1 MKKLILSFATALFI
15 LLNTNTQAQT
25 YEILATYSAIELANL
40 AASFGVPSSVYSA
53 EYGVNAY
60 KVTYDM
66 PYMGENIEVSGAMF
80 IPIEFPYEACNI
92 PVHTYMHGTVFKRT
106 DAPSFLPFE
115 AIIGYLMSSPGYIV
129 LMPDY
134 VGLGISE
141 LMHPYV
147 HAQSEADA
155 GIYMMKALEIMAID
169 IGINTS
175 EQIFISGY
183 SQGGHA
189 AMAMAQEIEANW
201 SDEYTITACAPMSGP
216 YDISGTQFPMIGTTP
231 TYSNPAYL
239 AYNIIGWNSFYGN
252 LYEDLS
258 EIFQEPYASI
268 LPGMFDGESSGTEIN
283 AAMTP
288 VIADLI
294 QPGILEN
301 ILNDPEHPFQ
311 IAAIDNDV
319 FKWVPETYMQL
330 YYCTADEQVFYE
342 NALIA
347 AEWMTENG
355 ALHVTTSNGG
365 NLDHG
370 DCAGDA
376 IFGGLVWM
384 DQYRQLF
391 DCIPESVSDFNNP
404 SDWMIIPNPAI
415 NGHTTIS
422 GLPLDVAWNLRDISG
437 RILESGNES
446 NITLGE
452 CSPGVYFIE
461 TEGYGTKRFLAN

>member
-15 LLNTNTQAQT
+15 LLSTNIQAQT
-25 YEILATYSAIELANL
+25 YELLATYSATELANL
-40 AASFGVPSSVYSA
+40 AASFGIPSSVYDA

-60 KVTYDM
+60 GVTYEM

-80 IPIEFPYEACNI
+80 VPIDYPSSCDL
-92 PVHTYMHGTVFKRT
+92 PVHTYMHGTVFKRSA
-106 DAPSFLPFE
+106 APSFLPNE
-115 AIIGYLMSSPGYIV
+115 TILGYLMGSPGYVV

-134 VGLGISE
+134 VGLGSSE

-155 GIYMMKALEIMAID
+155 GIYMMEALEVL
-169 IGINTS
+169 GVELGFTTS
-175 EQIFISGY
+175 EQVFISGY

-216 YDISGTQFPMIGTTP
+216 YDISGTQTPMIGAST
-231 TYSNPAYL
+231 TYSNPSYL
-239 AYNIIGWNSFYGN
+239 AYNIIGWNSFYGT

-268 LPGMFDGESSGTEIN
+268 LPALFDGEHSSAEIT

-288 VIADLI
+288 VIADLV
-294 QPGILEN
+294 QPGIIDEM
-301 ILNDPEHPFQ
+301 LNDPDHPFML
-311 IAAIDNDV
+311 AAMDNDV
-319 FKWVPETYMQL
+319 YQWIPETYMQL

-355 ALHVTTSNGG
+355 ALHVNTSNGG
-365 NLDHG
+365 DLDHN
-370 DCAGDA
+370 DCAGAA
-376 IFGGLVWM
+376 IFGCLLWM
-384 DQYRQLF
+384 EQYRE
-391 DCIPESVSDFNNP
+391 DCIPESVSDLDNY
-404 SDWMIIPNPAI
+404 SDWDVIPNPTI
-415 NGHTTIS
+415 DGNTTLS
-422 GLPLDVAWNLRDISG
+422 GLPDNVTWNLRDTSG
-437 RILESGNES
+437 RIIESGSGS
-446 NITLGE
+446 NINLGH
-452 CSPGVYFIE
+452 CSPGIYFIE
-461 TEGYGTKRFLAN
+461 TEGYGTKRFLSN